1 MNEEFIKKV
10 EYSLIN
16 DEADYFSPL
25 PPSLPPPPQQLIREP
40 SMFVN
45 ILYFFMFLFFLQTF
59 FDKDHAIS
67 NYLEAQFNTNVLDRL
82 NFYFY
87 NENDLKNI
95 ENENSD
101 KEQTPDDDAVTIK
114 PPKIYEEKYLEE
126 IKKLAD
132 EIIFT
137 DVELARELEQQVI
150 IRKTME
156 EKLNSDKKEIEKQ
169 LAYLEKKQNDIEC
182 GKDDVEDEDDNEDE
196 DEDGYKKLDVIIED
210 RKQYTLANIQLEKD
224 LYKKGQRLLEDKK
237 IEDEE
242 VNKLAR
248 EFILKERLDNLKN
261 NIILEKTPLGNVVM
275 FYNNA
280 RSSFEYYSDSTIP
293 YRYLEVIARKY
304 ILTYK
309 CKQIYVD
316 MAQEIKEAEQKL
328 EDKKQKQ
335 KDEEEKQKQKQEAS
349 GQGSVV
355 KPVKNVFAKFKN
367 YNKDTNIHA
376 AVVPVDRPTAA
387 KQTKPQEEKIVKER
401 ANRYSFEGKLANFNF
416 LKKIDRKVVDKRYA
430 VSFAEF
436 KKMQKNQ

>member
-25 PPSLPPPPQQLIREP
+25 PLPPSLPPPPLIREP

-45 ILYFFMFLFFLQTF
+45 ILYFFMVLFFLQTF

-156 EKLNSDKKEIEKQ
+156 DKLNSDKKEVEKQ

-182 GKDDVEDEDDNEDE
+182 GKDDDEDYEDECE

-210 RKQYTLANIQLEKD
+210 RKQHTLANIQLEKD

-376 AVVPVDRPTAA
+376 AVVPADRPTAA

-416 LKKIDRKVVDKRYA
+416 LKKVDRKVVDKRYA

>member
-1 MNEEFIKKV
+1 
-10 EYSLIN
+10 
-16 DEADYFSPL
+16 
-25 PPSLPPPPQQLIREP
+25 
-40 SMFVN
+40 
-45 ILYFFMFLFFLQTF
+45 
-59 FDKDHAIS
+59 
-67 NYLEAQFNTNVLDRL
+67 L
-82 NFYFY
+82 N

-101 KEQTPDDDAVTIK
+101 KEQTPDDDALPIK

-132 EIIFT
+132 EIVFT
-137 DVELARELEQQVI
+137 DVELARELEERINV
-150 IRKTME
+150 RKTME
-156 EKLNSDKKEIEKQ
+156 DKLNLDKKEVEKQ
-169 LAYLEKKQNDIEC
+169 LAYLDKKQRDIEC
-182 GKDDVEDEDDNEDE
+182 GKDDDEDYEAEDE

-210 RKQYTLANIQLEKD
+210 RKQHTLANIQLEKI
-224 LYKKGQRLLEDKK
+224 LCKKGQDLLEDKK

-261 NIILEKTPLGNVVM
+261 NIILEKTPLGNVAM

-335 KDEEEKQKQKQEAS
+335 KDEDEKQKQKQKQEAS
-349 GQGSVV
+349 GQV

-367 YNKDTNIHA
+367 YNKDTNIQSA
-376 AVVPVDRPTAA
+376 AVPVDRPTAA